1 MENIENIVKIDAQ
14 VTKVINYALQQN
26 GLPVIQS
33 IKIQNGMSSALE
45 SAVLKIWTE
54 PEISLPTQKNI
65 EYVSPESSLIVKDT
79 AIVLKPDSLYAIT
92 ERESVILHVAL
103 LSGDET
109 IAMQSLEIT
118 LLAFDE
124 WHGTGF
130 FPELVTAFVT
140 PNHTEVTKIIVR
152 AAQLL
157 EKWTSDP
164 SFDAYQRHN
173 PNRVLQQ
180 AAAIYGAIQEQNIV
194 YSVHPASFEAM
205 GQRVRLCHAVIE
217 QHMGNCLDL
226 TLLYASCLEAIG
238 LNPLLIIRKEHIFAG
253 LWLEELSFSE
263 TVQDDPALITK
274 RLSDG
279 INEMEIVECTAMV
292 SGRNMSFDDASRA
305 ARQQLNGSEP
315 LDYIIDV
322 HRARMSGIRPLPLRV
337 READGWKIIREKLD
351 ESALTTAPTEVGEAV
366 PVMESQAEKTGK
378 IAQWERKLLDLGL
391 RNSLINMR
399 LSKTMIPVLASSLG
413 ELEDALSDGSE
424 FGILP
429 KPLEWRVDESNENN
443 FEMFHNLGEFG
454 NLIKSE
460 FNSKRLRTSLS
471 DSELNNSIVNLYRA
485 SKVSLEENGANTLY
499 IAMGLLRWYE
509 TKTSQKPRY
518 APVVLLPI
526 EIVRKSA
533 NKGYVIRLRDEDPQM
548 NITLLEMLKQDFGI
562 TISGL
567 DPLPSDEHGIDL
579 RSVFAILR
587 KAVMGEQRWDVLES
601 AYLGVFSFSQFVMWN
616 DMRNRIDDLEKNKI
630 VRSLIDGKLSWQA
643 EGMLIGDHVSETEA
657 LLPIPTDASQLY
669 AIIAASKGQS
679 FVLHGPPG
687 TGKSQT
693 ITALISNV
701 LAQGK
706 TVLFVAEKMA
716 ALSVV
721 QKRLENLGIGS
732 FCLELHSNK
741 SKKKDVLEQLRI
753 ATEVTRYQAAEALE
767 RKAAQAEA
775 MRHELDT
782 YAKQLHSKRHS
793 GISLYEMINVY
804 EANREASDTIA
815 FSRIFADE
823 LTAEQTESNQ
833 VLIERLIASAKAVGH
848 PSGHPL
854 ERVNRSQ
861 YAQTLR
867 ADLPQSV
874 SEYQA
879 ALTEADSAAYEISL
893 FLNRPEPG
901 SFSEWDRL
909 ATVVTELKLWQAIPR
924 AWANI
929 KQLSIYLTN
938 VQQMAQH
945 FQNANY
951 LRDAMMQ
958 IWTPEFL
965 YQNGVELKNVWESI
979 SVKWFLPK
987 LIGQNKIVKSLQQY
1001 SKKPIAKDTLISDL
1015 TALANYQYE
1024 LQEASRLFGMYG
1036 QELGFL
1042 YNGEQTDWQNITGL
1056 AQSAIES
1063 SMHLDDLTGSNE
1075 LRIKYSS
1082 VKDGFALIDRML
1094 SAWNDLCHAK
1104 ECFEK
1109 LLSVQKTLTDASGW
1123 LKAQQSLCQNVS
1135 AHSDD
1140 LKEWMIWQS
1149 VCREAE
1155 SAGLGSV
1162 VEAYTAGLRHDEV
1175 LSSYQKGLH
1184 KALIE
1189 SAVDSDE
1196 NLSGFSGAVFS
1207 EKIEQFRRIDHEL
1220 TELSKQEIYCRLA
1233 ARVPDFTKEA
1243 AQNSELGILQRAIR
1257 SGGRGVSIRRLF
1269 EQIPNLLPRL
1279 CPCMLMSPI
1288 SAAQY
1293 LDPKRTPFDIVVF
1306 DEASQLPTCKAVGA
1320 LARGMN
1326 AVIVGDP
1333 KQMPPTSFFTGN
1345 IVDEDNL
1352 ETEDLES
1359 ILDDC
1364 LALNMPQTH
1373 LRWHYR
1379 SRHESLIAFSNNQFY
1394 ENKLFTFPSVN
1405 DRESKVSLVHVDGFF
1420 DRGKTRQNRAEAE
1433 AVVGEII
1440 RRCHDEKRKNQSVG
1454 IVTFNISQQNLIDD
1468 LFVEACKTDA
1478 ELESWASTTEE
1489 QIFIKNLENVQG
1501 DERDVILFSVGYGP
1515 DNSGKVYMNF
1525 GPLNRDG
1532 GWRRLNVA
1540 VSRARCEMVV
1550 FSALNPDQ
1558 IDLSRTSAEG
1568 VKALKA
1574 FLEYAENGKLSAD
1587 ESTKINRT
1595 DRRGV
1600 AESIC
1605 GALDAKGYK
1614 TNYMVGHS
1622 EYRID
1627 IGIVDPSKPNSYL
1640 LGILLDG
1647 PSYGSAKTTRDREI
1661 AQTAVLNGLGWK
1673 IHRIWT
1679 MDWWDNSRKEMERLL
1694 ACIDSAKDSPN
1705 PLDKKQLHDSE
1716 SSKDEVVK
1724 ENTTKLE
1731 MLYTV
1736 QTVSAPTIETYFATE
1751 LSLRYISPD
1760 DYLLPQS
1767 TTTITERINEIM
1779 RLEAPITEGLLTR
1792 RILQSLGITRAG
1804 SRVQARTNALLTVL
1818 NVKFTVQDG
1827 EKVYWRNDQE
1837 PSEYRGFRAAGEGNN
1852 KREARDLPIQEI
1864 VNAVCQVL
1872 KEQIGLPFEDLI
1884 HETAKL
1890 LGYSRLGPVVVAT
1903 MSAGI
1908 EQAKAD
1914 GRVIA
1919 DEIGNITL
1927 LS

>member
-1 MENIENIVKIDAQ
+1 MENIEDIVGIDAQ
-14 VTKVINYALQQN
+14 VTRVINYAMQQN

-33 IKIQNGMSSALE
+33 IKIQNGRSTAME
-45 SAVLKIWTE
+45 NTILKIWTE

-65 EYVSPESSLIVKDT
+65 EYFSPESSLIVKDI
-79 AIVLKPDSLYAIT
+79 ALVLKPDILYALT

-103 LSGDET
+103 LIGDET
-109 IAMQSLEIT
+109 IAKQSLEIT

-124 WHGTGF
+124 WHGTAF
-130 FPELVTAFVT
+130 FPELITAFVT
-140 PNHTEVTKIIVR
+140 PNHPEVTKIVVR

-157 EKWTSDP
+157 ENWTSDP

-194 YSVHPASFEAM
+194 YSVHPASFESM
-205 GQRVRLCHAVIE
+205 GQRVRLCNVVTE

-238 LNPLLIIRKEHIFAG
+238 LNPLLIIKNEHIFAG
-253 LWLEELSFSE
+253 LWLEDLSFSE
-263 TVQDDPALITK
+263 AVQDDPALITK

-279 INEMEIVECTAMV
+279 INEIEIVECTAIV
-292 SGRNMSFDDASRA
+292 SGKNMSFDDASHA

-315 LDYIIDV
+315 LEYIIDV
-322 HRARMSGIRPLPLRV
+322 HRARVSGIRPLPLRV
-337 READGWKIIREKLD
+337 RVADGWEIVREKLD
-351 ESALTTAPTEVGEAV
+351 ESALTTAPSEVGEAV
-366 PVMESQAEKTGK
+366 PASEGLAEKAGK

-429 KPLEWRVDESNENN
+429 KPLEWHSNESNENN
-443 FEMFHNLGEFG
+443 FEVFHNLGEFG
-454 NLIKSE
+454 NLLKSE
-460 FNSKRLRTSLS
+460 FTNKRLRTSLS
-471 DSELNNSIVNLYRA
+471 EVELNNAIVNLYRA
-485 SKVSLEENGANTLY
+485 SKISLEENGANTLY

-567 DPLPSDEHGIDL
+567 DPLPNDEHGIDL

-587 KAVMGEQRWDVLES
+587 KAVMGEKKWDVLES

-616 DMRNRIDDLEKNKI
+616 DMRNRINELGKNKI

-643 EGMLIGDHVSETEA
+643 EGMQIGDHVSENEA
-657 LLPIPTDASQLY
+657 LLAIPTDASQLY

-693 ITALISNV
+693 ITALISNA

-721 QKRLENLGIGS
+721 QKRLENLGIGP

-753 ATEVTRYQAAEALE
+753 ATEVTRYQTVGAFEK
-767 RKAAQAEA
+767 KAAQAET

-782 YAKQLHSKRHS
+782 YAQQLHSERSS
-793 GISLYEMINVY
+793 GVTLYEMINVY
-804 EANREASDTIA
+804 EANRDGSDTIA
-815 FSRIFADE
+815 FSRKFAEE
-823 LTAEQTESNQ
+823 LSAEQIESNH

-848 PSGHPL
+848 PGGHPL
-854 ERVNRSQ
+854 ERVKRSQ
-861 YAQTLR
+861 YSQQLR
-867 ADLPQSV
+867 TDLPQSI

-879 ALTEADSAAYEISL
+879 ALAETDSATREISL
-893 FLNRPEPG
+893 FINRPELS
-901 SFSEWDRL
+901 SFSELDKL
-909 ATVVTELKLWQAIPR
+909 AAVVNELKLWQAVPR
-924 AWANI
+924 TWANI
-929 KQLSIYLTN
+929 EQLSIYLNN

-945 FQNANY
+945 FINANNM
-951 LRDAMMQ
+951 RNAMMQ
-958 IWTPEFL
+958 LWTPEFL
-965 YQNGVELKNVWESI
+965 CKNGSELKKEWECI
-979 SVKWFLPK
+979 SAKWFLPK
-987 LIGQNKIVKSLQQY
+987 LVGQNKLAKLLVPY
-1001 SKKPIAKDTLISDL
+1001 SKKPIEKDILINEL

-1024 LQEASRLFGMYG
+1024 LQEGNSLFGTYG
-1036 QELGFL
+1036 QELGILF
-1042 YNGEQTDWQNITGL
+1042 NGEQTDWQRIIGL
-1056 AQSAIES
+1056 AQMARES
-1063 SMHLDDLTGSNE
+1063 SIRLDNQTGSDE
-1075 LRIKYSS
+1075 LRMKYAS
-1082 VKDGFALIDRML
+1082 VKDGFTLIDRMCV
-1094 SAWNDLCHAK
+1094 AWSTLNHAK
-1104 ECFEK
+1104 NSFET
-1109 LLSVQKTLTDASGW
+1109 LLTVEKTAIDADGWIEAQKTM
-1123 LKAQQSLCQNVS
+1123 CENVS
-1135 AHSDD
+1135 RHSDE

-1149 VCREAE
+1149 VCSEAE
-1155 SAGLGSV
+1155 SAGLNPV
-1162 VEAYTAGLRHDEV
+1162 VAAYVASLPHDDIIP
-1175 LSSYQKGLH
+1175 SYQKGLYR
-1184 KALIE
+1184 ALIE
-1189 SAVDSDE
+1189 ATVDSDID
-1196 NLSGFSGAVFS
+1196 LSGFSGALFN
-1207 EKIEQFRRIDHEL
+1207 ERIEQFKRVDKEL
-1220 TELSKQEIYCRLA
+1220 TELAKQEIYYRLA

-1243 AQNSELGILQRAIR
+1243 AQSSELGILQRAIR
-1257 SGGRGVSIRRLF
+1257 SGGRGVSIRKLF

-1293 LDPKRTPFDIVVF
+1293 LDPKRAPFDIVVF
-1306 DEASQLPTCKAVGA
+1306 DEASQLPTCKAVGV
-1320 LARGMN
+1320 LARGRD

-1333 KQMPPTSFFTGN
+1333 KQMPPTSFFVGN
-1345 IVDEDNL
+1345 TVDEENL
-1352 ETEDLES
+1352 EAEDLES

-1394 ENKLFTFPSVN
+1394 DNKLFTFPSVN
-1405 DRESKVSLVHVDGFF
+1405 DRESKVSLVHVEGCF
-1420 DRGKTRQNRAEAE
+1420 DRGKTRQNRVEAE
-1433 AVVGEII
+1433 TIVKEII
-1440 RRCHDEKRKNQSVG
+1440 RRCHDEKLKEQSIG

-1468 LFVEACKTDA
+1468 LLLEACKTDLQ
-1478 ELESWASTTEE
+1478 LESWATNAEE
-1489 QIFIKNLENVQG
+1489 PLFIKNLENVQG

-1550 FSALNPDQ
+1550 FSALEPEQ

-1568 VKALKA
+1568 VKALRA
-1574 FLEYAENGKLSAD
+1574 FLEYAENGKLSD
-1587 ESTKINRT
+1587 NESMEILKS

-1605 GALDAKGYK
+1605 KELDAKGYK
-1614 TNYMVGHS
+1614 TNCMVGHS

-1627 IGIVDPSKPNSYL
+1627 IGIVDPSNPKSYI

-1661 AQTAVLNGLGWK
+1661 AQIAVLNGLGWE
-1673 IHRIWT
+1673 ILRIWT
-1679 MDWWDNSRKEMERLL
+1679 MDWWDNTHKEMVRIL
-1694 ACIDSAKDSPN
+1694 ACIDAIRDCTDQPN
-1705 PLDKKQLHDSE
+1705 KKMLHDSE
-1716 SSKDEVVK
+1716 SSKEEVVK
-1724 ENTTKLE
+1724 GNTTKLE

-1736 QTVSAPTIETYFATE
+1736 KTASAPTIETYFATE
-1751 LSLRYISPD
+1751 LPLRYMSPD

-1767 TTTITERINEIM
+1767 TRTIAERINEIIK
-1779 RLEAPITEGLLTR
+1779 LEAPITEGLLTR
-1792 RILQSLGITRAG
+1792 RILQSFGIARAG
-1804 SRVQARTNALLTVL
+1804 SRVQARTDSLLKVL
-1818 NVKFTVQDG
+1818 NIKFTVQDE
-1827 EKVYWRNDQE
+1827 EKVFWKNEQE
-1837 PSEYRGFRAAGEGNN
+1837 PSGYRGFRATGEGNN
-1852 KREARDLPIQEI
+1852 RREAKDVPSQE
-1864 VNAVCQVL
+1864 VANAVCKVL
-1872 KEQIGLPFEDLI
+1872 VEQIGLPFEDLI
-1884 HETAKL
+1884 RETAKL

-1903 MSAGI
+1903 IKAGI
-1908 EQAKAD
+1908 EQAESD
-1914 GRVIA
+1914 RRVVA
-1919 DEIGNITL
+1919 DEIGNFTL
-1927 LS
+1927 LG